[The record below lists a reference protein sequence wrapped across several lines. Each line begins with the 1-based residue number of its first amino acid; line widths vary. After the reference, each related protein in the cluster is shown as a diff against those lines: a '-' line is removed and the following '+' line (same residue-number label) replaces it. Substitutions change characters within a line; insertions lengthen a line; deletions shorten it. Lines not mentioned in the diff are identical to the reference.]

1 MIPEHLVPYAFGIGM
16 ATVDICMM
24 TLAKL
29 TNLGKIPYLPGIL
42 GATAFYAFQPFLFL
56 KALKFEG
63 MAVVNLIWNLTSS
76 VVITLIGVLY
86 FREKIKG
93 LRILAVLMALFSLI
107 LFALTD
113 S

>member
-1 MIPEHLVPYAFGIGM
+1 MIPDHLIPYAFGVVM

-29 TNLGKIPYLPGIL
+29 TNTGKIPYLPGII
-42 GATAFYAFQPFLFL
+42 GATAVYALQPALFL
-56 KALKFEG
+56 KALNFEG
-63 MAVVNLIWNLTSS
+63 MSVVNLIWNLTSS
-76 VVITLIGVLY
+76 VSVTLIGILY
-86 FREKIKG
+86 FGEKIKG
-93 LRILAVLMALFSLI
+93 LRLVAVLMALFSLI